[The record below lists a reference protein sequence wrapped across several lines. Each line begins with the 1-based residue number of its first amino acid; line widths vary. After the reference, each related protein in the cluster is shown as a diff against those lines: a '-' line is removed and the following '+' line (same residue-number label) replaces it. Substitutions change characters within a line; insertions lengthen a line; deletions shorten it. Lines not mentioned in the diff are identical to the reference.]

1 MADEPRKKQK
11 YHKSLASLLRFF
23 EGEELGV
30 EIKTGRLYRGILS
43 SSDDAMNVTLDD
55 VKIQEPHH
63 YKTHHQ
69 EQQQPPTTTWTTAHI
84 RGSTIRYIHFPDH
97 LDLSAT
103 IKQGVDRERTA
114 AQKYKR
120 GIRKKA
126 G

>member
-1 MADEPRKKQK
+1 MADESQKKQN
-11 YHKSLASLLRFF
+11 YHKSLASLLRYF
-23 EGEELGV
+23 EGEELRV
-30 EIKTGRLYRGILS
+30 ELKSGKLYRGTLS

-55 VKIQEPHH
+55 VTIQEPHH
-63 YKTHHQ
+63 QHKTRR
-69 EQQQPPTTTWTTAHI
+69 QPQTTTCWTTVHI

-103 IKQGVDRERTA
+103 VKQGVDRERAA